1 MAQELEEALD
11 LEGESMKLLKICY
24 TKQLMLE
31 VEDNIS
37 KDEIHELIEILASEE
52 VFIDGEYD
60 EVEWEVT
67 E

>member
-1 MAQELEEALD
+1 M
-11 LEGESMKLLKICY
+11 
-24 TKQLMLE
+24 KQLRIKYAKSLMLD
-31 VEDNIS
+31 VEDDIS

-52 VFIDGEYD
+52 IFIDGEYD